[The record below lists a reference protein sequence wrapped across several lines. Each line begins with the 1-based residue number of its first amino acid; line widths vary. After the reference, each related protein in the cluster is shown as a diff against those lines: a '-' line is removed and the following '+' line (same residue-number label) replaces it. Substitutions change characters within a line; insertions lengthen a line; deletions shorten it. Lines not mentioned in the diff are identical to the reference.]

1 MRSCNRDQ
9 FFLNDALGTA
19 VEVCDTTKPGNEQK
33 GWPKAIAFILPL
45 IYPETTLINIATK
58 SSISDYLRNNNL
70 TPTPKLSYMQP
81 VLSLNG
87 ITKSYGQIQA
97 LKGVSYEVPE
107 GSVFGILGPNGSGKT
122 TMLSII
128 LDILKPDAGSFSW
141 FGQPGSPDTR
151 KQIGS
156 LLETPNFYHYLS
168 AVDNLN
174 ITQAISGRGDAAEID
189 RVLEIVKLTERKRS
203 RFSAYSLGMKQRLAI
218 AAALLGD
225 PQVLVFDEPTNGLDP
240 VGIAEIRELIKELAR
255 RGKTIIMASHLL
267 DEVEKVC
274 THVAIM
280 KRGTLLTAGQVDE
293 VLANEDI
300 VEVSS
305 NDPHALLVLLSSF
318 PGYTHIKQ
326 DGKLI
331 QLFFPVGTARLE
343 EVNRFCFEKG
353 IILNLLLVKKKSL
366 ETKFFELTND

>member
-1 MRSCNRDQ
+1 
-9 FFLNDALGTA
+9 
-19 VEVCDTTKPGNEQK
+19 
-33 GWPKAIAFILPL
+33 
-45 IYPETTLINIATK
+45 
-58 SSISDYLRNNNL
+58 
-70 TPTPKLSYMQP
+70 MQP

-87 ITKSYGQIQA
+87 ITKSYGPIKA
-97 LKGVSYEVPE
+97 LKGVSFEVPA
-107 GSVFGILGPNGSGKT
+107 GAVFGILGPNGSGKT

-128 LDILKPDAGSFSW
+128 LDILKSDSGSFAW
-141 FGQPGSPDTR
+141 FGQPGSPETR

-174 ITQAISGRGDAAEID
+174 ITHAISGRGDSADID

-203 RFSAYSLGMKQRLAI
+203 KFNAYSLGMKQRLAI

-274 THVAIM
+274 THVAIL
-280 KRGTLLTAGQVDE
+280 KRGTLITAGHVDE
-293 VLANEDI
+293 VLAHEDI

-305 NDPHALLVLLSSF
+305 KEPERLYTMLKDF
-318 PGYTHIKQ
+318 PGHTHIRQ
-326 DGKLI
+326 EGKMVEMFL
-331 QLFFPVGTARLE
+331 PTGTAKLE
-343 EVNRFCFEKG
+343 DVNLFCFEKG
-353 IILNLLLVKKKSL
+353 ITLNLLTVKKKSL
-366 ETKFFELTND
+366 EAKFFELTND